1 MTIMHYA
8 VTLLALPY
16 AERKTIHHD
25 TLMVDEG
32 MVELEERSLWHSL
45 SYRCKAGQ
53 SGTFDQP
60 SPLFGFEKDTLME
73 ILWI

>member
-1 MTIMHYA
+1 MCSVVIVVLVLYWLHAKFIQMTIMRYA

-32 MVELEERSLWHSL
+32 MVELEERSL
-45 SYRCKAGQ
+45 
-53 SGTFDQP
+53 
-60 SPLFGFEKDTLME
+60 
-73 ILWI
+73 

>member
-1 MTIMHYA
+1 MCYA

-32 MVELEERSLWHSL
+32 MVELEERSL
-45 SYRCKAGQ
+45 
-53 SGTFDQP
+53 
-60 SPLFGFEKDTLME
+60 
-73 ILWI
+73 